1 MLTTNALIVLVAAA
15 SGVTAHASDGQQSD
29 RSQDT
34 RPEPTFL
41 LSERNLGSEGKIC
54 FLSNGLQIR
63 ITAAQVCPYALKAPP
78 FVEQSQ
84 KPVPSTQ
91 PSIIQNPSIDPKP
104 TLEAN
109 SAKQSALRSPPSQ
122 PAAQSKVSR
131 PTPTQPALQNL
142 PSTGQGQRLKPE
154 TAASPKND
162 TKSGLQTNSIET
174 SQGRESLSPESED
187 DEIAAKAIR
196 RCERIGF
203 AQGSEPF
210 KSCALEQIRLITVAK
225 P

>member
-34 RPEPTFL
+34 PPEPTFL

-54 FLSNGLQIR
+54 ALSNGLQIR

-84 KPVPSTQ
+84 KPVPGT
-91 PSIIQNPSIDPKP
+91 
-104 TLEAN
+104 
-109 SAKQSALRSPPSQ
+109 
-122 PAAQSKVSR
+122 QSKVSR
-131 PTPTQPALQNL
+131 PTPTQPALMNL
-142 PSTGQGQRLKPE
+142 PSTGQGQRLNPE
-154 TAASPKND
+154 TAASPKNEL
-162 TKSGLQTNSIET
+162 KSGLQTNSIEA
-174 SQGRESLSPESED
+174 SQGRENQAPESED

-203 AQGSEPF
+203 AKGSEPF